1 MSRFV
6 QLSEAASLAIHG
18 MILMAEDSGGRR
30 SVKEIA
36 LILNASEA
44 HMAKV
49 VQRLSKVGLVRTTR
63 GPGGGV
69 ILGKKP
75 DDISFLEIF
84 EAIDGPLDQC
94 PCMLN
99 KEGPCPFESCVFSGV
114 LEKATAQIKEK
125 FANTRLSDY
134 KKTKNNGT
142 EGD

>member
-6 QLSEAASLAIHG
+6 QLSEAASLALHA
-18 MILMAEDSGGRR
+18 MILMAKDSEERR
-30 SVKEIA
+30 SVREIA
-36 LILNASEA
+36 LVLNASEA

-49 VQRLSKVGLVRTTR
+49 VQRLSKVGLVRTAR

-69 ILGKKP
+69 LLGKKP
-75 DDISFLEIF
+75 EDITFLEIF
-84 EAIDGPLDQC
+84 EVIEGPLDRC

-99 KEGPCPFESCVFSGV
+99 KGGPCPFEKCIFSGA

-134 KKTKNNGT
+134 I

>member
-6 QLSEAASLAIHG
+6 QLSEASSLALHA
-18 MILMAEDSGGRR
+18 MILMAEEPEKIR

-49 VQRLSKVGLVRTTR
+49 VQRLSKVGLVSTTR

-69 ILGKKP
+69 VLGKSVN
-75 DDISFLEIF
+75 DITFLEIF
-84 EAIDGPLDQC
+84 EAIEGPLDQC

-99 KEGPCPFESCVFSGV
+99 KEGLCSFDCCIFSGV
-114 LEKATAQIKEK
+114 LEKATKDIREK
-125 FANTRLSDY
+125 FAETRLSDY
-134 KKTKNNGT
+134 WRAKIA
-142 EGD
+142 

>member
-6 QLSEAASLAIHG
+6 QLSEAASLALHA
-18 MILMAEDSGGRR
+18 MILMAEESGKMR

-49 VQRLSKVGLVRTTR
+49 VQRLSKVGLVSTTR

-69 ILGKKP
+69 VLGKQP
-75 DDISFLEIF
+75 SDITFLDIF
-84 EAIDGPLDQC
+84 EAIEGPLDTC

-99 KEGPCPFESCVFSGV
+99 KEGLCPFDSCIFSGA
-114 LEKATAQIKEK
+114 LERATGEIREK
-125 FANTRLSDY
+125 FAATRLSDY
-134 KKTKNNGT
+134 WREKIA
-142 EGD
+142 